1 MAEGRVMNL
10 IVAGHGGA
18 STLALAVTLGELGQS
33 YEVACLDLL
42 NFGQWQPDHRRLSAA
57 GEPVVLVASELA
69 MDNPLLAMLY
79 LAEKGGSSGLL
90 PDDPADIYLAH
101 ALMAQWTALMS
112 GPLGYLGWHA
122 RTPQDVQR
130 DYLGRLERHPQRPVL
145 SGWSA
150 VWRDAVPEDRR
161 AADAKAKVDNGIA
174 MIGSRLG
181 HGEWLVGEQLSL
193 ADIMAFA
200 LLYDAQTIPG
210 GSIAE
215 LAPPTARWFAAMANR
230 SAVTLAQR
238 QLQISGLDNIRCAPV
253 FA

>member
-1 MAEGRVMNL
+1 MNL
-10 IVAGHGGA
+10 IIAGHGGA
-18 STLALAVTLGELGQS
+18 STLALAATLGELGQS
-33 YEVACLDLL
+33 YEVAGLDLL
-42 NFGQWQPDHRRLSAA
+42 NFGQWQTDHRRHSAA
-57 GEPVVLVASELA
+57 GEPVVLVTDEHA

-79 LAEKGGSSGLL
+79 LAETEASSGLL
-90 PDDPADIYLAH
+90 PDDLADIYLVH
-101 ALMAQWTALMS
+101 ALMAQWTVLLS
-112 GPLGYLGWHA
+112 GPLAYLGWHA

-150 VWRDAVPEDRR
+150 VWRDAVPEDQR
-161 AADAKAKVDNGIA
+161 ASDAQAKVDKGIA

-181 HGEWLVGEQLSL
+181 NGTWLVGEQFSL

-200 LLYDAQTIPG
+200 LLCDAQTMPD

-215 LAPPTARWFAAMANR
+215 LAPPMARWFAAMESR
-230 SAVTLAQR
+230 PAVTSALR